1 MRHLAYGRA
10 FRPGR
15 AALVVALVISVASCE
30 TPNMD
35 EGLGSASLREV
46 LLRTA
51 AASSESH
58 DYQSA
63 AAAYRTLYARDA
75 DDIEIVFK
83 YARNLRYIGQ
93 LREAI
98 LILDRALI
106 KLPDDARLLAERG
119 KVELA
124 RSRPVKALEYL
135 ERSVEGEPGEWRTH
149 SAIGIA
155 RDFMNRFEQA
165 RLSYRAALKLSPG
178 NPVILN
184 NLALSQAL
192 SRDIDLGIA
201 TLKELVSLPDASAQ
215 ARQNLALL
223 HAWKGDLVE
232 AENLARRDLPD
243 ETVDNNLEYYRGLG
257 DASRPQ
263 DQIEKPPKPK

>member
-1 MRHLAYGRA
+1 MRYLAMRRV

-15 AALVVALVISVASCE
+15 AALVVALAIAAASCE
-30 TPNMD
+30 TSKLD
-35 EGLGSASLREV
+35 DGFEGESLREV

-51 AASSESH
+51 AASNERQ

-63 AAAYRTLYARDA
+63 AAAYRTLYARDSA
-75 DDIEIVFK
+75 DVEIVFNF
-83 YARNLRYIGQ
+83 ARYLRFIGRLPQ
-93 LREAI
+93 AI
-98 LILDRALI
+98 AILDRALNER
-106 KLPDDARLLAERG
+106 PDDARLLAERG

-124 RSRPVKALEYL
+124 RSRPVRALEFL
-135 ERSVEGEPGEWRTH
+135 DRSVKIDPGDWRTH

-155 RDFMNRFEQA
+155 QDFMGRYDQA
-165 RLSYRAALKLSPG
+165 RRSYRVALQLSPG
-178 NPVILN
+178 NPVVLN

-192 SRDIDLGIA
+192 SRNIDLGIA

-223 HAWKGDLVE
+223 HAWKGEMVE

-243 ETVDNNLEYYRGLG
+243 ETVDNNLKYFRSLG
-257 DASRPQ
+257 GASRMRGP
-263 DQIEKPPKPK
+263 IAKPSKPE